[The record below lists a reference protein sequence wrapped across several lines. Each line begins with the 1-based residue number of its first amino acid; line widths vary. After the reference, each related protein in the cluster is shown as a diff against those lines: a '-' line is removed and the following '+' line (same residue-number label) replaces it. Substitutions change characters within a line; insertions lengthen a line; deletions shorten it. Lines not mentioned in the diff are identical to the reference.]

1 LITDKGRGIL
11 AKYLIGQAPAYASFL
26 ALGVGRKPLGP
37 DEIALNDQGEPDNLA
52 LKNELDF
59 EVLRVP
65 ISSRGYVYDDDGTV
79 NIVFVG
85 ELPSEQRYE
94 FSEIGVFSAKA
105 NPVAGSF
112 GSRMI
117 YTFSESEN
125 WEYHDEDS
133 AVGLPTYLEPL
144 YGEQEENIIDKTD
157 LAFRTGSNNA
167 LFAGSDVR
175 LDRQERPRFL
185 DRTLIVRG
193 DLSTLEH
200 SGGAM
205 LPKEDDEFGYYS
217 SHIHLT
223 GSTPN
228 LNRNPPNDELRIA
241 FSVLNKLDTQA
252 NTIDNVKILVEFAST
267 DAIDPDNYARM
278 EIELLKQD
286 YNFNQNRYFVSK
298 KTLGGLRK
306 SSGFTWSN
314 VNVVKIYASVY
325 ETPENPEDDPILSDN
340 FYISLDGLRFE
351 NLSSVTPLYGLS
363 GYSVVRNEEKRTIV
377 KEPNSSNLLEFRF
390 GLGIE

>member
-1 LITDKGRGIL
+1 LITNKGRAIL
-11 AKYLIGQAPAYASFL
+11 AKYLIGQAPSYASFL
-26 ALGVGRKPLGP
+26 ALGVGKEPLSNSDEPGP
-37 DEIALNDQGEPDNLA
+37 DAEQGEL
-52 LKNELDF
+52 EF

-65 ISSRGYVYDDDGTV
+65 ISSRGYVYDENN
-79 NIVFVG
+79 NISVVLVS

-94 FSEIGVFSAKA
+94 FSEIGIFSAKS
-105 NPVAGSF
+105 NPIAGSF

-125 WEYHDEDS
+125 WEYHDQDS
-133 AVGLPTYLEPL
+133 SVGLTTYLEPL
-144 YGEQEENIIDKTD
+144 YRDKQESIIDIPD

-167 LFAGSDVR
+167 LFAGSDAR
-175 LDRQERPRFL
+175 IDRQERSRFL
-185 DRTLIVRG
+185 DKTLIVRG
-193 DLSTLEH
+193 DLSTLEY

-205 LPKEDDEFGYYS
+205 RPKTNDSFGHYS

-228 LNRNPPNDELRIA
+228 LNRNTPNDEIRVA
-241 FSVLNKLDTQA
+241 FSVLSKIDNQT
-252 NTIDNVKILVEFAST
+252 NTIDNVKVLVEFAET
-267 DAIDPDNYARM
+267 DSATPDNYARM

-286 YNFNQNRYFVSK
+286 YNFNQNRYFVGK
-298 KTLGGLRK
+298 KTLGALKK
-306 SSGFTWSN
+306 SPGFTWSN

-325 ETPENPEDDPILSDN
+325 ETPENEEDDPILSEN
-340 FYISLDGLRFE
+340 FYIAFDGLRFE
-351 NLSSVTPLYGLS
+351 NLTSTSPLYGLS
-363 GYSVVRNEEKRTIV
+363 GYSVVRNEEKRTII

>member
-1 LITDKGRGIL
+1 MITDKGRGIL
-11 AKYLIGQAPAYASFL
+11 AKYLIGQAPSYASFL
-26 ALGVGRKPLGP
+26 ALGIGKEPLS
-37 DEIALNDQGEPDNLA
+37 DVSEPVDYSA
-52 LKNELDF
+52 QEELDF

-65 ISSRGYVYDDDGTV
+65 ISSRGYVYDEDGTV

-133 AVGLPTYLEPL
+133 AVGPTTYLEPL
-144 YGEQEENIIDKTD
+144 YGEQEENVIDKTD

-193 DLSTLEH
+193 DLSTLEY
-200 SGGAM
+200 SGGSI
-205 LPKEDDEFGYYS
+205 LPKEDELGYYA

-228 LNRNPPNDELRIA
+228 LNRNPPNDELRLA
-241 FSVLNKLDTQA
+241 FSVLNKLDTQE

-278 EIELLKQD
+278 EIELLTQD

-298 KTLGGLRK
+298 KTLGELKK

-325 ETPENPEDDPILSDN
+325 ETPEDPEDDPILSDN

>member
-1 LITDKGRGIL
+1 MITDKGRGIL
-11 AKYLIGQAPAYASFL
+11 AKYLIGQAPSYASFL
-26 ALGVGRKPLGP
+26 ALGIGAKPLEPEEVALGP
-37 DEIALNDQGEPDNLA
+37 DGNPANLA

-65 ISSRGYVYDDDGTV
+65 ISSRGYVYDEDGTV
-79 NIVFVG
+79 NVVFVG

-125 WEYHDEDS
+125 WEYHDQDS
-133 AVGLPTYLEPL
+133 SVGLITYLTPL
-144 YGEQEENIIDKTD
+144 YGEQSENIIDKPD
-157 LAFRTGSNNA
+157 VAFRTGSNNA

-175 LDRQERPRFL
+175 IDRQERPRFL
-185 DRTLIVRG
+185 DKTLIVRG
-193 DLSTLEH
+193 DMSTLEYT
-200 SGGAM
+200 GDNL
-205 LPKEDDEFGYYS
+205 LPKANDELNHYS

-228 LNRNPPNDELRIA
+228 LNRNPPSDELRIA
-241 FSVLNKLDTQA
+241 FSVLNKLDVQA

-267 DAIDPDNYARM
+267 DAVDPDNYARM
-278 EIELLKQD
+278 EIELLKEN
-286 YNFNQNRYFVSK
+286 YNFNANRYFMIK
-298 KTLGGLRK
+298 KTLGELKK

-314 VNVVKIYASVY
+314 VNVVKVYASIY
-325 ETPENPEDDPILSDN
+325 ETPENVEDDPVLSDN
-340 FYISLDGLRFE
+340 FYISFDGLRFE
-351 NLSSVTPLYGLS
+351 NLTSTTPLYGLS
-363 GYSVVRNEEKRTIV
+363 GYSIVRNEDKRTIV

>member
-11 AKYLIGQAPAYASFL
+11 AKYLIGQAPSYASFL
-26 ALGVGRKPLGP
+26 ALGIGKEPLS
-37 DEIALNDQGEPDNLA
+37 DVSEPVDYSA
-52 LKNELDF
+52 QEELDF

-65 ISSRGYVYDDDGTV
+65 ISSRGYVYDEDGTV

-133 AVGLPTYLEPL
+133 AVGPVTYLEPL

-185 DRTLIVRG
+185 DRTLIIRG
-193 DLSTLEH
+193 DLSTLEY
-200 SGGAM
+200 SGGSI
-205 LPKEDDEFGYYS
+205 LPKQDELGYYA

-228 LNRNPPNDELRIA
+228 LNRNPPNDELRLA

-298 KTLGGLRK
+298 KTLGELKK

-325 ETPENPEDDPILSDN
+325 ETPEDPEDDPILSNN

>member
-1 LITDKGRGIL
+1 MITNKGRAIL
-11 AKYLIGQAPAYASFL
+11 AKYLIGQAPSYASFL
-26 ALGVGRKPLGP
+26 ALGVGKEPLSNFDVPGP
-37 DEIALNDQGEPDNLA
+37 DAEQ
-52 LKNELDF
+52 NELEF

-65 ISSRGYVYDDDGTV
+65 ISSRGYVYDENN
-79 NIVFVG
+79 NISVVFVG

-94 FSEIGVFSAKA
+94 FSEIGIFSAKS

-125 WEYHDEDS
+125 WEYHSEDS
-133 AVGLPTYLEPL
+133 SVGLTTYLEPL
-144 YGEQEENIIDKTD
+144 YRDQQESIIDVPD
-157 LAFRTGSNNA
+157 LAFRTGANNA

-175 LDRQERPRFL
+175 IDRQERSRFL
-185 DRTLIVRG
+185 DKTLIVRG
-193 DLSTLEH
+193 DLSTLEY
-200 SGGAM
+200 SDGAM
-205 LPKEDDEFGYYS
+205 VTKPNDSFGHYS

-228 LNRNPPNDELRIA
+228 LNRNTPNDELRLA
-241 FSVLNKLDTQA
+241 FSVLNKLDTQT
-252 NTIDNVKILVEFAST
+252 NTIDNVKILVEFAAT
-267 DAIDPDNYARM
+267 DAVNPDNYARF
-278 EIELLKQD
+278 EIELLKQND
-286 YNFNQNRYFVSK
+286 NFDTNRYFIGK
-298 KTLGGLRK
+298 KTLGALKK
-306 SSGFTWSN
+306 SPGFTWSD

-325 ETPENPEDDPILSDN
+325 ETPENAEDDPILSDN
-340 FYISLDGLRFE
+340 FYIAFDGLRFE
-351 NLSSVTPLYGLS
+351 NLTSTSPLYGLS